1 MTPCGTFAFVSPT
14 QTHLPSFKMAQVHP
28 SRANLVPQASV
39 SSYRDYKGQ
48 RGRSRSRS
56 PERRR
61 SRSGERDGR
70 RASPS
75 YGDYRKSDRDEGR
88 RENVYANRERPPPP
102 HMDRGGRGPMD
113 LEECVFHAS
122 FHLTIAYCVYVP

>member
-1 MTPCGTFAFVSPT
+1 MKTAFISATRTYPF
-14 QTHLPSFKMAQVHP
+14 PFKMAQVHP
-28 SRANLVPQASV
+28 SRANLVLQAKI
-39 SSYRDYKGQ
+39 SSYRDHEGR

-61 SRSGERDGR
+61 SKSRERGGR

-88 RENVYANRERPPPP
+88 RENMYASRGKPLPP
-102 HMDRGGRGPMD
+102 HMGRGGSGLMD
-113 LEECVFHAS
+113 LEECVFLTS
-122 FHLTIAYCVYVP
+122 FA